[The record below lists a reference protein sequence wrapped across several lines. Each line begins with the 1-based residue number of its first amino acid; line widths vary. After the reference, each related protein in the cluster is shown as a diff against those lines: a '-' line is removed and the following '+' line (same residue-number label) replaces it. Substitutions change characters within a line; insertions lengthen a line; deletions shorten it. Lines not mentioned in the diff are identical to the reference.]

1 MSDKLLPALVLLAGG
16 LSTRLRP
23 ITATMP
29 KCMVSVAGAPFI
41 NHQLRLLVSQGI
53 RKVIICIGYLGEQ
66 IEEYVGDGARFG
78 CEVSYSRD
86 GSVLR
91 GTGGAIRNALPLLGD
106 HFFVMYG
113 DSYLPIDF
121 WPVCETFLA
130 AGTLGLMTVFRNE
143 NKWDN
148 SNIVFRDGRILIYDK
163 VNRTPEMQYIDYGL
177 GILKSSAFEQWK
189 DVETFDLSV
198 VYGQLIRANC
208 LGGFETE
215 QRFYEIGTP
224 EGLHETD
231 SLLRSTT

>member
-1 MSDKLLPALVLLAGG
+1 MSDKLLPPLVLLAGG

-29 KCMVSVAGAPFI
+29 KSMVPVAGAPFI
-41 NHQLRLLVSQGI
+41 DHQLRLLVGQRI

-121 WPVCETFLA
+121 RPVYEAFLA

-148 SNIVFRDGRILIYDK
+148 SNTVFRDGRIRTYDK
-163 VNRTPEMQYIDYGL
+163 VNRTQEMQYIDYGL
-177 GILKSSAFEQWK
+177 GILRSSTFEQWK
-189 DVETFDLSV
+189 DVETFDLSA

-208 LGGFETE
+208 LGGFEIK

-231 SLLRSTT
+231 RLLCSAR